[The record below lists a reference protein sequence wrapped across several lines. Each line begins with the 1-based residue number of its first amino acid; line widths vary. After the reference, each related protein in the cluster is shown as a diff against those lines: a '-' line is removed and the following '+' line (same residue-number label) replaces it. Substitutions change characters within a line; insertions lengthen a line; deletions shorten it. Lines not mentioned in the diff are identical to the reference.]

1 MVTWNWRFLPFL
13 IMYGLL
19 ALYIGYI
26 IYLIFYFRHKKP
38 DSFAKKFT
46 IFFGIKL
53 IILTLLY
60 FFFFSH
66 KMTKEER
73 KINIETIILK

>member
-1 MVTWNWRFLPFL
+1 
-13 IMYGLL
+13 MYGLL
-19 ALYIGYI
+19 ALYIGYV

-38 DSFAKKFT
+38 DSFAKKIT

-53 IILTLLY
+53 TILTLLY
-60 FFFFSH
+60 FFFFSD
-66 KMTKEER
+66 KMTKEQR

>member
-1 MVTWNWRFLPFL
+1 
-13 IMYGLL
+13 MYGLL
-19 ALYIGYI
+19 ALYFGYL

-38 DSFAKKFT
+38 DSLVKKIT

-53 IILTLLY
+53 IILTMLY

>member
-38 DSFAKKFT
+38 DSFAKKIT

>member
-1 MVTWNWRFLPFL
+1 VVTWNWRFLPFL

-38 DSFAKKFT
+38 DSFAKKIT

>member
-1 MVTWNWRFLPFL
+1 
-13 IMYGLL
+13 MYGLL

-26 IYLIFYFRHKKP
+26 IYLILYFRYKQH
-38 DSFAKKFT
+38 DSFAKKITF
-46 IFFGIKL
+46 FFGIKL

>member
-1 MVTWNWRFLPFL
+1 
-13 IMYGLL
+13 MYGLL
-19 ALYIGYI
+19 ALYIGYA
-26 IYLIFYFRHKKP
+26 IYLIFYFRHKQP
-38 DSFAKKFT
+38 DSFAKKIT

-53 IILTLLY
+53 LILTLLY
-60 FFFFSH
+60 FFFFNN